1 MSASFPSWV
10 SPTSVLQPF
19 WYHSVLL
26 TLSSF
31 TRPRPPLEMAA
42 GCCPIWDDLP
52 GDVLTGVEA
61 QATCK
66 VSAPKADRQL
76 VLDEELGSEK
86 LTWAYLQPET
96 PA

>member
-1 MSASFPSWV
+1 
-10 SPTSVLQPF
+10 
-19 WYHSVLL
+19 
-26 TLSSF
+26 
-31 TRPRPPLEMAA
+31 MAA